1 MRRSLIIL
9 LVALMPLLL
18 FANVLQAYRYS
29 RLEREVRL
37 LEQQQAALIEETT
50 RAILAISVLT
60 SPERVGPLASGE
72 LGLERIGTDDIVRL
86 LAGEG
91 R

>member
-1 MRRSLIIL
+1 VRRTLIIL
-9 LVALMPLLL
+9 LVALIPLLL

-37 LEQQQAALIEETT
+37 LEQQQATLIEENK

-60 SPERVGPLASGE
+60 SPERVGPLASRE
-72 LGLERIGTDDIVRL
+72 LGLERIGTDDVIRL
-86 LAGEG
+86 MAGEG